1 MPKVLDFAKLK
12 SELNRKKSTGP
23 IDYLDLENKVHLD
36 LLLPHINELP
46 VLKLFSALRYFYP
59 DIHLSEVMM
68 LDTEAVYSMLE
79 LLRER
84 IADNRTVN

>member
-1 MPKVLDFAKLK
+1 MPKILDFAKLK

-23 IDYLDLENKVHLD
+23 VDYLDLENKAHLN
-36 LLLPHINELP
+36 LILPHMKELP
-46 VLKLFSALRYFYP
+46 VLKLFTFLRHFYP
-59 DIHLSEVMM
+59 NICLHEVLL